1 MTCPSLKE
9 QYLSGELPDSDVF
22 TLDDNFQ
29 KSIRHKNIEQKFL
42 NAKIIR
48 VTTSDMI
55 RYVYN
60 RYLSAKVIWFDMPIT
75 PNQFEDLE
83 YRSGADSVEEFY
95 ISSDNPYYEV
105 VDGIIYTKDRK
116 KLVLCPQGKTSVSFL
131 KETEIIGEA
140 AFYGCNKLTELIIP
154 GNISYIGTK
163 ACACMSSL
171 SSVVIEPGL
180 THLGGMYSSGVFAS
194 CDNLQRVILPDG
206 LTMIWDK
213 AFAYCRKLSQVKL
226 PASLQFIGQ
235 SAFAGTGIDSLTLPS
250 SIIEVDKQAFY
261 GIPQIHLN
269 SQRQIPKGL
278 MYAIAGQTPDHPVVK
293 VTDSHFD
300 VSFYLPAE
308 IEWEDTLYKLSNFWD
323 AGFLHAYGMYD
334 IFFSDMQQRDVK
346 KRTLAEMAIKYT
358 ASLADQSK
366 MKLFW
371 QDNAEDFFA
380 LYANN
385 YQSKDQQL
393 LIILIS
399 LDVITAAQLQAFF
412 ALSDEKLDPVI
423 SAYIMDEIRKKR
435 SSEQNLLQV

>member
-105 VDGIIYTKDRK
+105 VDGMIYTKDRK
-116 KLVLCPQGKTSVSFL
+116 KLVLCPQGKISVSFL

-261 GIPQIHLN
+261 GIPQIYLN

-323 AGFLHAYGMYD
+323 DGFLHAYGMYD

-358 ASLADQSK
+358 DSLADQSK

-385 YQSKDQQL
+385 YQPKDQQL
-393 LIILIS
+393 LITLIS

-423 SAYIMDEIRKKR
+423 SAYIMNEIKKKR
-435 SSEQNLLQV
+435 SSEQDLLQV